1 MNQPDASSP
10 LPHLLIR
17 ASAGTGKTFQL
28 TNRFLQLLRHG
39 VGCDQILATT
49 FTRKAAGEIL
59 DRVILRLAGASVDS
73 NQREQLRRWTG
84 GGEFTRD
91 DCLAVLQSVLQR
103 LHRLRIGTMDSFF
116 AQVARSFSLELGLPP
131 GWQIVDPLVDSRLRR
146 DAIHRVLGGGDTA
159 DLRTLFH
166 LLTKGEATRGISQ
179 LVRGTVDGLYPLY
192 LSTWPAAWQQVPRF
206 KSLDAAALA
215 QTIQALGDVPLP
227 TKRMQTARDADGNRA
242 LRGDWDGFLSTGLAK
257 KIVQG
262 QPEFFAMPIPEAIM
276 ALYRRLIDHGRA
288 QLVGRV
294 ALQTE
299 ASHRL
304 LAQFHLHYVD
314 LKQRHRALRFE
325 DITRCLAELQDR
337 LDWDRLIFR
346 MDSHL
351 DHVLLDEFQDTS
363 PEQWRVLKPLAQRVT
378 TAPQASF
385 FCVGDLKQ
393 AIYGWRG
400 GVAEIFDA
408 IDRQLN
414 GLQSQSMNV
423 SYRSS
428 SAVIETVNRVFS
440 RIMDHPNLRQAEGAV
455 RRWCQNFETHETAC
469 SDRPGYAQLQAAPLA
484 GDNHVQR
491 AVTLDFAAR
500 QIAALTKQAPGR
512 SIGVLVR
519 KNETVGQLIFLLRR
533 HQVLAS
539 EEGGNPLTD
548 SAAVL
553 NVLSALRMADH
564 PADTVACFHLAH
576 SPLGQVLGITD
587 FDNREQAA
595 DAAARIRH
603 RLVVEGYGPTI
614 QDWAGRLSA
623 DCNPREWNRLQQL
636 VQMAGAYDSVATL
649 RAADFIDFVHSTR
662 VADPMPADVR
672 VMTIHQ
678 AKGIEFDIVVLPE
691 LDADLIG
698 QPESFVMDRPDV
710 IGPIRRVCRYANQR
724 TQELMPHDIQQ
735 MFAEA
740 KEREVNESLCVLYV
754 ALTRAAHALHMIVPP
769 ASSNE
774 KTLPRTF
781 AGLLRISLG
790 EDGSAAQDS
799 VLYCLG
805 DPDWHA
811 RFPSTDPATRKPC
824 EQTAGTDVQPV
835 RIRLADSDG
844 PARRGWER
852 IRPSGLAGDFPIR
865 IEDLMTMR
873 SDSPARLQGRLMH
886 KWFEQIAWIE
896 DPMPDDRHLQRVAR
910 EILSSPGALR
920 LNLARSLQ
928 RFRELL
934 ATPSIQAMLS
944 RTRYASQQPAEFPA
958 AVADPW
964 SGGGLV
970 AQVHNERGFAFYEQD
985 QLVQGFIDRLVLL
998 YREDRVVAAEIL
1010 DYKTDVWD
1018 GNRPETLTDKATCYA
1033 PQIQTYRMAVARLT
1047 GLAVDRIAAQLVFL
1061 HGPFIQAVPC
1071 ITKTSPG
1078 RA

>member
-59 DRVILRLAGASVDS
+59 DRVILRLAEAAVDS
-73 NQREQLRRWTG
+73 NEREQLRRWTG
-84 GGEFTRD
+84 GGEFTHD

-146 DAIHRVLGGGDTA
+146 DAIHRVLGGGDTS
-159 DLRTLFH
+159 DLRTLLH
-166 LLTKGEATRGISQ
+166 LLTKGEATRGISP
-179 LVRGTVDGLYPLY
+179 LIRDTVDGLYPLY
-192 LSTWPAAWQQVPRF
+192 LSTPLTAWQQLPRF

-215 QTIQALGDVPLP
+215 QTIEALRHVPLP

-262 QPEFFAMPIPEAIM
+262 QVEFFSKPIPEAIVSI
-276 ALYRRLIDHGRA
+276 YRRLIDHCRA

-299 ASHRL
+299 ASYRL
-304 LAQFHLHYVD
+304 LAQFHLQYVD
-314 LKQRHRALRFE
+314 LKQRQRAMCFE
-325 DITRCLAELQDR
+325 DVTRCLAELQGT
-337 LDWDRLIFR
+337 LDWDRLILR

-351 DHVLLDEFQDTS
+351 DHLLLDEFQDTS
-363 PEQWRVLKPLAQRVT
+363 PEQWRVLKPLAQHVT

-428 SAVIETVNRVFS
+428 PAVIETVNRVFS

-455 RRWCQNFETHETAC
+455 RRWCQEFETHETAC
-469 SDRPGYAQLQAAPLA
+469 SDRPGYAQLQTTPLA
-484 GDNHVQR
+484 DGNHSQR
-491 AVTLDFAAR
+491 DVTLDFAAR
-500 QIAALTKQAPGR
+500 QIAELTNQAPGR

-519 KNETVGQLIFLLRR
+519 KNQTVGQLIFLLRR
-533 HQVLAS
+533 HQVRAS

-564 PADTVACFHLAH
+564 PGDTVACFHLAH
-576 SPLGQVLGITD
+576 SPLGQMLGIED
-587 FDNREQAA
+587 PRDREQAS

-603 RLVVEGYGPTI
+603 RLVIEGYGPTI
-614 QDWAGRLSA
+614 QDWASRLSLH
-623 DCNPREWNRLQQL
+623 CNPREWNRLQQL
-636 VQMAGAYDSVATL
+636 VNMAGAYDRVATL
-649 RAADFIDFVHSTR
+649 RADDFIDFVRSTR

-710 IGPIRRVCRYANQR
+710 MGPIRRVCRYANQR
-724 TQELMPHDIQQ
+724 TQELMPHAIQQ

-740 KEREVNESLCVLYV
+740 KQREVHESLCVLYV

-769 ASSNE
+769 ANSNE
-774 KTLPRTF
+774 KLLPRTF
-781 AGLLRISLG
+781 AGLLRIALG
-790 EDGSAAQDS
+790 KDGSAAEDS
-799 VLYCLG
+799 VLYRRG
-805 DPDWHA
+805 DLDWHA
-811 RFPSTDPATRKPC
+811 RCPSTDPSMRKPC
-824 EQTAGTDVQPV
+824 SPTAGSDVEPV
-835 RIRLADSDG
+835 RIRLADSAG

-852 IRPSGLAGDFPIR
+852 IRPSGLAGDFPVR
-865 IEDLMTMR
+865 IEDLMTIG

-886 KWFEQIAWIE
+886 KWFEQITWIE
-896 DPMPDDRHLQRVAR
+896 DPLPDDRHLHLAAR
-910 EILSSPGALR
+910 EILSSPGSPR
-920 LNLARSLQ
+920 LNLARSMQ

-934 ATPSIQAMLS
+934 AAPCLQAMLS
-944 RTRYASQQPAEFPA
+944 RTRYSGQQAAEFPA
-958 AVADPW
+958 AVTGQF

-970 AQVHNERGFAFYEQD
+970 AKVHNERGFAFYEQD

-1010 DYKTDVWD
+1010 DYKTDIWE
-1018 GNRPETLTDKATCYA
+1018 GTRPETFRDKATFYA
-1033 PQIQTYRMAVARLT
+1033 PQIQAYRLAVARLT
-1047 GLAVDRIAAQLVFL
+1047 GLAVDRIAAQLIFL
-1061 HGPFIQAVPC
+1061 HGPFIVPFG
-1071 ITKTSPG
+1071 P
-1078 RA
+1078 